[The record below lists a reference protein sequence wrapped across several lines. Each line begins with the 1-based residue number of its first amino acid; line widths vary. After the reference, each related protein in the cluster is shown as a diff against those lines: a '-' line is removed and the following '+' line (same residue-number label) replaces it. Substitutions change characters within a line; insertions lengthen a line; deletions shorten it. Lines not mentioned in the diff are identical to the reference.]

1 MILNCKACN
10 KPTEH
15 EEVGTDRHYMTLK
28 GDKFLVHEV
37 IYECVECGALLKKNI
52 HSEVVKS

>member
-15 EEVGTDRHYMTLK
+15 EEVGTDTHFIILK
-28 GDKFLVHEV
+28 GDKILVHEV
-37 IYECVECGALLKKNI
+37 IYQCVECGDLFKKI
-52 HSEVVKS
+52 TGSEDVES